1 MSPQSPEEKKVMDK
15 IPYLSDVGTLQYLAT
30 STCPDIF
37 FTVGVLA
44 WFNSNPGIQH
54 WNAVKH
60 LFWYLKGTM
69 DYKLVYGPTDSSQL
83 FITYTDADHGGNPDN
98 GRSTGRY
105 AVVIGGEAVS

>member
-1 MSPQSPEEKKVMDK
+1 LLSQCQYIIATLEWFNMSDCNPIGTPMYPGAHLLVSMSPQSPEEKKVMDK

-60 LFWYLKGTM
+60 LF
-69 DYKLVYGPTDSSQL
+69 
-83 FITYTDADHGGNPDN
+83 
-98 GRSTGRY
+98 
-105 AVVIGGEAVS
+105 